1 MQNGTQIPESRKCE
15 PAKYEYKKTS
25 YAELFEVL
33 QSLRKH
39 EVFCDVKL
47 ETDDKKI
54 IFAHKVV
61 LASASPYFHAMFT
74 NFAEKNYDLVTMR
87 QLNST
92 CLQPLV
98 NFIYSGEIVIT
109 EKNVQDLLSA
119 ANLLQ
124 LQEVKDACCDFLETQ
139 LCSTNCIGI
148 NKIAD
153 FHSCTKLLTSS
164 ELYIRQHFSEVAD
177 GDEFLSL
184 SSKEVIK
191 LISSDELIVPSEEKV
206 FESVILWVKHDI
218 LGTRKC
224 ILPQLMEYV
233 RLPLA
238 SKHYI
243 LKKVIEEPLIK
254 NCLECKDYVIEA
266 LHFHL
271 LKLDDII
278 PKNNRNKPRKYG
290 DQVILVVGGI
300 DPDSCK
306 STEWYD
312 PIMDRWHFGP
322 ELITSRSSAGLATVK
337 DNLVFALGGTVSYF
351 SSLRSVDMLDLSSES
366 PCWKPTVQMLN
377 KRRWFGVGV
386 INDNL
391 YAVGGS
397 NNGGDSQD
405 SAEVFD
411 YKTQKW
417 RMVSS
422 MATRRSGLGVGVLN
436 DLLYVVGGHNYSSMS
451 GLDTVECYHPSFDT
465 WKPVAKMCVC
475 RTDAG
480 VGVLDGVL
488 YVVGGRGE
496 SNIHRSVET
505 YRPSIGVWTSIGDMH
520 LPRRNA
526 GVVALNGLLYVVG
539 GNNGTSSLNSVEC
552 YSPHTN
558 TWTMVTMP
566 MNDARTYPGV
576 IAINRPQLF
585 NTC

>member
-1 MQNGTQIPESRKCE
+1 
-15 PAKYEYKKTS
+15 
-25 YAELFEVL
+25 
-33 QSLRKH
+33 
-39 EVFCDVKL
+39 
-47 ETDDKKI
+47 
-54 IFAHKVV
+54 
-61 LASASPYFHAMFT
+61 MFT

-92 CLQPLV
+92 CLQLLV

-164 ELYIRQHFSEVAD
+164 ELYIRQNFSKVAD

-191 LISSDELIVPSEEKV
+191 LISSDELRVPSEEKV
-206 FESVILWVKHDI
+206 YECVIRWVKHE

-224 ILPQLMEYV
+224 ILPQLMEHV

-238 SKHYI
+238 SKHYV
-243 LKKVIEEPLIK
+243 LKKVVEEPLIK
-254 NCLECKDYVIEA
+254 NCLKCNHYVFEA
-266 LHFHL
+266 LHFQI
-271 LKLDDII
+271 LKSEKLI
-278 PKNNRNKPRKYG
+278 PQNTRNKPRYG
-290 DQVILVVGGI
+290 DQVILFVGEVK
-300 DPDSCK
+300 SELCK
-306 STEWYD
+306 RTEWYD
-312 PIMDRWHFGP
+312 PKTDQWHYGP
-322 ELITSRSSAGLATVK
+322 ALIEGRGKAGLATMK
-337 DNLVFALGGTVSYF
+337 DNLVFAVGGNDIIDF
-351 SSLRSVDMLDLSSES
+351 SLRSVEVLDLSSES
-366 PCWKPTVQMLN
+366 PRWKRTVKMLN
-377 KRRWFGVGV
+377 NRQCFGVGV

-391 YAVGGS
+391 YAVGGF
-397 NNGGDSQD
+397 NNGGGSLN

-422 MATRRSGLGVGVLN
+422 MATGRSDLGVGVLN
-436 DLLYVVGGHNYSSMS
+436 DLLYVVGGYNYSSMD
-451 GLDTVECYHPSFDT
+451 GLDTVECYHPSLDT

-475 RTDAG
+475 RTGAG

-488 YVVGGRGE
+488 YAVGGQDG
-496 SNIHRSVET
+496 SNIHSSVET

-520 LPRRNA
+520 LPRRDA

-539 GNNGTSSLNSVEC
+539 GNDGTSSLNSVEF
-552 YSPHTN
+552 YNPRTN
-558 TWTMVTMP
+558 TWTMVTVP
-566 MNDARTYPGV
+566 MKDARTSARV
-576 IAINRPQLF
+576 VAINRPQLF